1 MKKDDVKK
9 MFATTTIA
17 SVADVQSTLNAI
29 VSKMFGLILVLGVL
43 VIIWSAFSFLTSG
56 GDQEKVE
63 TAKKI
68 LLYAVIAVAI
78 SILAGGIPALIGS
91 IF

>member
-1 MKKDDVKK
+1 

>member
-1 MKKDDVKK
+1 MKSENIKK

-17 SVADVQSTLNAI
+17 SVADVESTLSSIIN
-29 VSKMFGLILVLGVL
+29 KMFGLILILGVI

-63 TAKKI
+63 KAKKI
-68 LLYAVIAVAI
+68 LIYAIIAVAI
-78 SILAGGIPALIGS
+78 AILAGSLPPLLANIL
-91 IF
+91 

>member
-1 MKKDDVKK
+1 
-9 MFATTTIA
+9 MFATA
-17 SVADVQSTLNAI
+17 SITSVKDVQDTLSSI
-29 VSKMFGLILVLGVL
+29 VNKMFGLILVLGVL

-78 SILAGGIPALIGS
+78 SILAGSIPTVLGT

>member
-1 MKKDDVKK
+1 MKNGDLKK
-9 MFATTTIA
+9 MFATA
-17 SVADVQSTLNAI
+17 SITSVKDVQDTLSSI
-29 VSKMFGLILVLGVL
+29 VNKMFGLILVLGVL

-78 SILAGGIPALIGS
+78 SILAGSIPTVLGT

>member
-78 SILAGGIPALIGS
+78 SILAGSIPTVLGT